1 MVKFADTEEERTQRK
16 QKQQRRRMGQVAR
29 YGHYIEGAPPAFA
42 VSYPAQMPP
51 GAFAPP
57 FAAPVPFFPFPAPP
71 FAHDGHAPHPHS
83 HTHAHAPVYVPTSA
97 PQPVA
102 PPVSASTSATATTT
116 TAATTA
122 AATAAGAGAIPA
134 DCNLFVYNLP
144 ENADDALLV
153 RLFSP
158 YGSVVSVRVQR
169 DKLTHAPKGYGF
181 VQMASPGEA
190 LAALQALNGAKLGD
204 KILSVSFKK

>member
-1 MVKFADTEEERTQRK
+1 LIDFPSLTASLPNATALNNYLIPGAEKPLVVKFADTEEERTQRK

-29 YGHYIEGAPPAFA
+29 YGHYIEGAPAAYAMPYA
-42 VSYPAQMPP
+42 PQMPGGFP
-51 GAFAPP
+51 AP
-57 FAAPVPFFPFPAPP
+57 FAAPVSFFPFPAPYP
-71 FAHDGHAPHPHS
+71 HD
-83 HTHAHAPVYVPTSA
+83 AHAPISPAPVYAIPPGATTG
-97 PQPVA
+97 A
-102 PPVSASTSATATTT
+102 PPSGPSS
-116 TAATTA
+116 
-122 AATAAGAGAIPA
+122 IPPES
-134 DCNLFVYNLP
+134 NLFVYNLP
-144 ENADDALLV
+144 ENADDALLI

-181 VQMASPGEA
+181 VQMASPAEA

>member
-1 MVKFADTEEERTQRK
+1 VVKFADTEEERTQRK

-29 YGHYIEGAPPAFA
+29 YGHYMEGGAPAPFA
-42 VSYPAQMPP
+42 VPYAAHAPLAA
-51 GAFAPP
+51 GAFGAPFAPP
-57 FAAPVPFFPFPAPP
+57 VSFFPFAPP
-71 FAHDGHAPHPHS
+71 PPFTHHDASMSAP
-83 HTHAHAPVYVPTSA
+83 PVYVPQQ
-97 PQPVA
+97 PQPQHVHPHHGSA
-102 PPVSASTSATATTT
+102 ASSHGPGAVS
-116 TAATTA
+116 
-122 AATAAGAGAIPA
+122 AIPA

-144 ENADDALLV
+144 ENADDALLI

-158 YGSVVSVRVQR
+158 YGTVVSVRVQR

-181 VQMASPGEA
+181 VQMASPAEA

>member
-29 YGHYIEGAPPAFA
+29 YGHYLEGAPAAFA
-42 VSYPAQMPP
+42 VPYPAQMP
-51 GAFAPP
+51 GAYAAP
-57 FAAPVPFFPFPAPP
+57 FAAPVSFFPFAAP
-71 FAHDGHAPHPHS
+71 FAHTHDAHAAPIAAPPVYVQQPHAPHA
-83 HTHAHAPVYVPTSA
+83 AHAAHTPAPSA
-97 PQPVA
+97 G
-102 PPVSASTSATATTT
+102 TG
-116 TAATTA
+116 
-122 AATAAGAGAIPA
+122 AGGGVGAIPA

-158 YGSVVSVRVQR
+158 YGTVVSVRVQR

-181 VQMASPGEA
+181 VQMASPPEA

>member
-29 YGHYIEGAPPAFA
+29 YGHYLEAGAPP
-42 VSYPAQMPP
+42 PP
-51 GAFAPP
+51 TFVPYAAHAPHAPHAALTSGTPFGTP
-57 FAAPVPFFPFPAPP
+57 FAAAPVSFFPFPAPP
-71 FAHDGHAPHPHS
+71 PFTHHDNSSHAHGVYVAPASQAHS
-83 HTHAHAPVYVPTSA
+83 HAHHHG
-97 PQPVA
+97 
-102 PPVSASTSATATTT
+102 
-116 TAATTA
+116 A
-122 AATAAGAGAIPA
+122 AAGGAGAASAIPA

-144 ENADDALLV
+144 ENADDALLI

-158 YGSVVSVRVQR
+158 YGTVVSVRVQR

-181 VQMASPGEA
+181 VQMASPAEA